1 MPLEK
6 NLFYK
11 KSFGSGGIQL
21 QLHDRFHVD
30 WYFIDAYSGR
40 WVQGDG
46 VWGQVVHFS
55 THTQIAQLIYHK
67 VPTHT
72 PSQVNLYT
80 NIFQRRDPYEIGVSR
95 QLKPSP

>member
-1 MPLEK
+1 MLCA
-6 NLFYK
+6 
-11 KSFGSGGIQL
+11 GGIQL

-46 VWGQVVHFS
+46 VGGQVVHFS

-72 PSQVNLYT
+72 PSQVKAYKFSKGTLMKNLHM
-80 NIFQRRDPYEIGVSR
+80 S
-95 QLKPSP
+95 KPTHPCPK